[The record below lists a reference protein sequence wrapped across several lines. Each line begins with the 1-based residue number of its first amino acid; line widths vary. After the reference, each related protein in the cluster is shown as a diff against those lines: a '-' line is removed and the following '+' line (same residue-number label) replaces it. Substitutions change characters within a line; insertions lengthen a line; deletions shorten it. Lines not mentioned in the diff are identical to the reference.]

1 MDAYFK
7 PLSVLYSILIRWFLQ
22 LYALGVMEL
31 DRFSVKKEILID
43 DAGWGDL
50 ILGVV
55 IGALKRPAHRY
66 IPISYMERRIPVSS
80 FQPPNF
86 ENKRY
91 LDDAVKIAEEIVEVM
106 QPDSETRFKVCSG
119 YVLSSIRR
127 YLRDRGFNVEDVEI
141 TGELQEM
148 VERSYVRWCIEV
160 GVPAER
166 LVDEGRFSTL
176 LEWVA
181 ERPELREKLVK
192 TGWKSWKQKWREQT
206 FKEKF

>member
-1 MDAYFK
+1 MG
-7 PLSVLYSILIRWFLQ
+7 LN
-22 LYALGVMEL
+22 
-31 DRFSVKKEILID
+31 RFVSRKEILID

-55 IGALKRPAHRY
+55 IGALKPPDRR
-66 IPISYMERRIPVSS
+66 YMERRIPVSS

-86 ENKRY
+86 ENKKY
-91 LDDAVKIAEEIVEVM
+91 LDDAVKITDEIVEVM
-106 QPDSETRFKVCSG
+106 QPEMESSFKVCSG

-127 YLRDRGFNVEDVEI
+127 HLRERGFKVEEVEI

-166 LVDEGRFSTL
+166 LEDKRRFWTL

-181 ERPELREKLVK
+181 ERPELREELVK
-192 TGWKSWKQKWREQT
+192 TGWKSWKKKWREKAFQKESA
-206 FKEKF
+206 FKLGKALPTN

>member
-1 MDAYFK
+1 MD
-7 PLSVLYSILIRWFLQ
+7 
-22 LYALGVMEL
+22 L
-31 DRFSVKKEILID
+31 DRVSVRKEILID

-91 LDDAVKIAEEIVEVM
+91 LDEAIKIAAEIVKAM
-106 QPDSETRFKVCSG
+106 QPDMETRFKVCSG

-127 YLRDRGFNVEDVEI
+127 HLQDKGFNVEEVEI

-166 LVDEGRFSTL
+166 LVDERRFSTL

-181 ERPELREKLVK
+181 EKPEIREKLVK
-192 TGWKSWKQKWREQT
+192 TGWKSWKQKWREKT
-206 FKEKF
+206 FPKRKS